1 MDESLLTFTEALAS
15 SAPTP
20 GGGGAAAL
28 MGSLAASLGA
38 MAARLSAGK
47 KACAENA
54 AALDGITADC
64 EALRLDFLR
73 QIDADAAAFLPLA
86 AAYRIPREEPNRA
99 ETLRRASLDAC
110 AAAAEMLHL
119 CTRTAELLTRLKAM
133 ASRLMLSDV
142 GCAAAACR
150 AALLCAAYNVFVNTR
165 AYPEDA
171 EAQRLNALAETALEQ
186 GLALL
191 EEIEVGVLLELRN
204 EET

>member
-1 MDESLLTFTEALAS
+1 
-15 SAPTP
+15 
-20 GGGGAAAL
+20 
-28 MGSLAASLGA
+28 
-38 MAARLSAGK
+38 
-47 KACAENA
+47 
-54 AALDGITADC
+54 
-64 EALRLDFLR
+64 
-73 QIDADAAAFLPLA
+73 
-86 AAYRIPREEPNRA
+86 
-99 ETLRRASLDAC
+99 
-110 AAAAEMLHL
+110 
-119 CTRTAELLTRLKAM
+119 M
-133 ASRLMLSDV
+133 ASRLLLSDV

>member
-1 MDESLLTFTEALAS
+1 MDESLLTFTGALAS

-54 AALDGITADC
+54 AALEAIVSDC
-64 EALRLDFLR
+64 EALRLDFLG
-73 QIDADAAAFLPLA
+73 QIEADAAAFLPLA
-86 AAYRIPREEPNRA
+86 AAYRIPREEPGRA
-99 ETLRRASLDAC
+99 EKLRRASLEAC
-110 AAAAEMLHL
+110 AAAEEMLRL
-119 CTRTAELLTRLKAM
+119 SLRTAELLTRLKAM
-133 ASRLMLSDV
+133 ASRLLLSDV

-165 AYPEDA
+165 AWPGDP
-171 EAQRLNALAETALEQ
+171 EAQKRNALAETALEQ